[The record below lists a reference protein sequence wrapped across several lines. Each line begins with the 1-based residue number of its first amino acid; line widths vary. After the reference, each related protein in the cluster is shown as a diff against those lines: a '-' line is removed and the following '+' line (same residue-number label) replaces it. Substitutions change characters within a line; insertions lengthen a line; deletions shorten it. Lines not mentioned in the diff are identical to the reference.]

1 MSTTFRWT
9 PCRRQNLPRCLSV
22 GLYPKALKAQIV
34 AQCSQPGTSIA
45 GVALSHGVNANLV
58 HKWIRQA
65 ERQPSVVPAF
75 VPVALPALPSAGRHI
90 EIRLSR
96 GPAQATVQWPV
107 SEAGACVAW
116 LREWLR

>member
-1 MSTTFRWT
+1 M
-9 PCRRQNLPRCLSV
+9 
-22 GLYPKALKAQIV
+22 KAQIV
-34 AQCSQPGTSIA
+34 AQCSQPETSIA

-65 ERQPSVVPAF
+65 ERQAPVAPTF
-75 VPVALPALPSAGRHI
+75 VPVALPAVPSSGRHI
-90 EIRLSR
+90 EIHLSR

>member
-1 MSTTFRWT
+1 MSKTELT
-9 PCRRQNLPRCLSV
+9 PVPKRRS
-22 GLYPKALKAQIV
+22 YPKALKAQIV
-34 AQCSQPGTSIA
+34 AECRQPGISIA

-65 ERQPSVVPAF
+65 ERQQLPVAPAF
-75 VPVALPALPSAGRHI
+75 VPVALPRAPSAGRHI

-96 GPAQATVQWPV
+96 GPVQATVQWPV

>member
-1 MSTTFRWT
+1 
-9 PCRRQNLPRCLSV
+9 
-22 GLYPKALKAQIV
+22 
-34 AQCSQPGTSIA
+34 
-45 GVALSHGVNANLV
+45 LV
-58 HKWIRQA
+58 HKSIRLA
-65 ERQPSVVPAF
+65 ERQPPVAPAF

-90 EIRLSR
+90 DIRLSR

>member
-1 MSTTFRWT
+1 MSKTELA
-9 PCRRQNLPRCLSV
+9 PVPKRRS
-22 GLYPKALKAQIV
+22 YPKALKAQIV
-34 AQCSQPGTSIA
+34 AQCSQPETSIA

-65 ERQPSVVPAF
+65 ERQAPVAPTF
-75 VPVALPALPSAGRHI
+75 VPVALPAVPSSGCHI
-90 EIRLSR
+90 EIHLSR

>member
-1 MSTTFRWT
+1 M
-9 PCRRQNLPRCLSV
+9 PKRRS
-22 GLYPKALKAQIV
+22 YPKTLKAQIV

-65 ERQPSVVPAF
+65 ERQNPATPAF
-75 VPVALPALPSAGRHI
+75 VPVALPSASSVGRHI

-96 GPAQATVQWPV
+96 GLVQAAVQWPV

>member
-1 MSTTFRWT
+1 MSKTELA
-9 PCRRQNLPRCLSV
+9 PVPKRRS
-22 GLYPKALKAQIV
+22 YPKALKAQIV
-34 AQCSQPGTSIA
+34 AECRQPGISIA

-65 ERQPSVVPAF
+65 ERQIGLVSTF
-75 VPVALPALPSAGRHI
+75 VPVALPAVSSAGRHI

-96 GPAQATVQWPV
+96 GPVQATVQWPV

>member
-1 MSTTFRWT
+1 MSKTELTLT
-9 PCRRQNLPRCLSV
+9 NKRRS
-22 GLYPKALKAQIV
+22 YPKSLKAQIV
-34 AQCSQPGTSIA
+34 AECSQPGTSIA

-65 ERQPSVVPAF
+65 ERQPGVVPPF
-75 VPVALPALPSAGRHI
+75 VQVAVSPQPAANRHI
-90 EIRLSR
+90 EIHLSR
-96 GPAQATVQWPV
+96 GPVQATVQWPV

>member
-1 MSTTFRWT
+1 MPKTELAPLRQ
-9 PCRRQNLPRCLSV
+9 RRS
-22 GLYPKALKAQIV
+22 YPKALKAQIV
-34 AQCSQPGTSIA
+34 AECNQPGASIA

-58 HKWIRQA
+58 HKWIRLA
-65 ERQPSVVPAF
+65 SRAATVTPAF
-75 VPVALPALPSAGRHI
+75 VPVGAAAMPMLGRHI

-96 GPAQATVQWPV
+96 GSVQATVQWPV

>member
-1 MSTTFRWT
+1 MSKTELA
-9 PCRRQNLPRCLSV
+9 PVPKRRSYQ
-22 GLYPKALKAQIV
+22 KALKAQIV
-34 AQCSQPGTSIA
+34 AQCSQPETSIA

-65 ERQPSVVPAF
+65 ERQAPVAPTF
-75 VPVALPALPSAGRHI
+75 VPVALPAVPSSGRHI
-90 EIRLSR
+90 EIHLSR

>member
-1 MSTTFRWT
+1 MSKTELA
-9 PCRRQNLPRCLSV
+9 PVPKRRS
-22 GLYPKALKAQIV
+22 YPKALKAQIV

-65 ERQPSVVPAF
+65 ERQPPVAPAF

-96 GPAQATVQWPV
+96 GPVQAAVQWPV